1 MERIVVVGG
10 GQAGAALVARLRA
23 LGHEGPLTLVCDE
36 PVPPYQRPPLSKKY
50 LLGEMS
56 VERLYLRP
64 RSFYLEQGIELR
76 TGAPAT
82 AIDRAARTV
91 QVGAEALAYDKLAL
105 TTGALPRRLPAVI
118 GGDLTGVY
126 LMRTLADADRM
137 EPEFR
142 PGRRVLIVGGGYIG
156 LEAAAVAASRGLRVT
171 LVEAAPRILGRVA
184 APETAD
190 FFRELHR
197 AHGVDIREGAGL
209 LRLVERGGR
218 VAGAELAGGE
228 ETAADFVVVGI
239 GIAPDTRLA
248 EAAGLALDN
257 GIATDALCRTS
268 DPAIWAAGDCASF
281 PWRPG
286 RGETNAGM
294 RVRLESVQNAID
306 AAEHAAA
313 TMLGASEPYMP
324 SPWFWSDQFDCKL
337 QIAGLNSGYRQTVA
351 RPGSRPGGRSVWY
364 FGEEGLLAV
373 DAINDPKAYM
383 QGKRWLE
390 TGVSPDPA
398 RIADPA
404 VELRQAV

>member
-23 LGHEGPLTLVCDE
+23 LGYEGALTLIADE

-50 LLGEMS
+50 LLGEME

-64 RSFYLEQGIELR
+64 ESFYLEHGIELR
-76 TGAPAT
+76 SGVPVT

-91 QVGAEALAYDKLAL
+91 RLGAEDLRYDALAL
-105 TTGALPRRLPAVI
+105 TTGALPRRLPAAI
-118 GGDLTGVY
+118 GGELPGVY
-126 LMRTLADADRM
+126 LMRTLLDADLM

-171 LVEAAPRILGRVA
+171 LVEAASRILGRVA
-184 APETAD
+184 ATETAD

-197 AHGVDIREGAGL
+197 SHGVDIREGAGL
-209 LRLVERGGR
+209 LRLAAREGR
-218 VAGAELAGGE
+218 VAEATLSDGE
-228 ETAADFVVVGI
+228 EISVDFVVIGI
-239 GIAPDTRLA
+239 GITPDTRLA
-248 EAAGLALDN
+248 EAAGLTIDN

-268 DPAIWAAGDCASF
+268 DPGIWAAGDCASF
-281 PWRPG
+281 PWRLEDG
-286 RGETNAGM
+286 DG

-306 AAEHAAA
+306 GAEHAAA
-313 TMLGASEPYMP
+313 TMLGSTLAYTP
-324 SPWFWSDQFDCKL
+324 SPWFWSDQYDCKL
-337 QIAGLNSGYRQTVA
+337 QIAGLHGGYDRTVT

-364 FGEEGLLAV
+364 FGGRRLLAV
-373 DAINDPKAYM
+373 DAMNDPKAYM

-390 TGVSPDPA
+390 SGLSPDPE
-398 RIADPA
+398 RIADA
-404 VELRQAV
+404 AIELRQAV